1 MDHRL
6 LFMFVFS
13 SRCSILFAPCF
24 FQSVIGACVRVGEDG
39 TNRCTF
45 SGEVRMSSDMNLF
58 EDGPHMDPC
67 GVQVFQQSGGSSS
80 RWSERIWTLGGRC
93 CCELLFDFHVCTISI
108 VLWTGHSIIY
118 I

>member
-80 RWSERIWTLGGRC
+80 RWLGKDMDPGWQM
-93 CCELLFDFHVCTISI
+93 LL
-108 VLWTGHSIIY
+108 
-118 I
+118 